1 MRETFFLWHL
11 EHLGVI
17 QRSGNVFSA
26 DLWGQAQGADPVTVA
41 LIDTGLDTGHP
52 NLADAMAGAQ
62 VDFGPNL
69 NGVVYEP
76 AGGAVASLRNALSD
90 PRPLVDDVDAALAA
104 VMDDARAHARH
115 IGLDLDVLQAAVTNA
130 QNAGNAEARIAAAPE
145 VLRALRVAPMRPD
158 PEAAGLDANATQA
171 IADLGLSPDASAAV
185 TAHAQRVA
193 AGPEVLPVADISRY
207 FGAHGTAS
215 AGLICGRP
223 AGGGAFGALPYYGV
237 NPYARLLSYATPFS
251 HEIRPVLNAVIAAY
265 LSGAEVIVM
274 PRGVPDIAARAAL
287 PPSVLRATR
296 IETAD
301 ATNVVD
307 EDMANLA
314 RLQADAALLE
324 QVLAAVARRRYLVLA
339 AGNEG
344 WPDRV
349 GYPASALIAGPD
361 AVIVGAESGNGG
373 PVSYSNGNDMG
384 ARVLRLVSDDA
395 EELDADSVRV
405 DPDRIRGWDFD
416 LSPHAPDGVTEIHP
430 FAPLTTDVRGSYG
443 YAASGA
449 SDEADYDDGTE
460 RPALYTLFGG
470 TSAACAMA
478 GGLISLLVQ
487 TGALPRTG
495 APAATVAEALDDAGL
510 GRPGAGTRE

>member
-17 QRSGNVFSA
+17 ARAGNAFRA
-26 DLWGQAQGADPVTVA
+26 DLWGDAASVDPVTVA

-52 NLADAMAGAQ
+52 NLAEAMAGAQ
-62 VDFGPNL
+62 IDFGPSL

-76 AGGAVASLRNALSD
+76 AGGAVASLRNALSE
-90 PRPLVDDVDAALAA
+90 PAPKIDDVDTALAA

-115 IGLDLDVLQAAVTNA
+115 IGLDLDALQTAVSDA
-130 QNAGNAEARIAAAPE
+130 QNAGDADARIAAAPG
-145 VLRALRVAPMRPD
+145 VLRALRVAQTRPD
-158 PEAAGLDANATQA
+158 PEAVDLDADATQA
-171 IADLGLSPDASAAV
+171 IADLGLSPDDRAAV
-185 TAHAQRVA
+185 TARARMMA

-223 AGGGAFGALPYYGV
+223 GGGGAFGALPYYGV
-237 NPYARLLSYATPFS
+237 NPHARLLSFATPFS

-274 PRGVPDIAARAAL
+274 PRGVPDVAARADL
-287 PPSVLRATR
+287 PASALRATR
-296 IETAD
+296 IEVAD
-301 ATNVVD
+301 DTKVVD
-307 EDMANLA
+307 EDLANLK
-314 RLQADAALLE
+314 RLKADATLLE
-324 QVLAAVARRRYLVLA
+324 KVLAAVARRRYLVLA

-349 GYPASALIAGPD
+349 GYPASALAAGPH
-361 AVIVGAESGNGG
+361 AVIVGAESGDGS

-384 ARVLRLVSDDA
+384 ARLIRLVSDDA
-395 EELDADSVRV
+395 EELDADGVRV

-416 LSPHAPDGVTEIHP
+416 LSPHAPDGVTEIYP

-443 YAASGA
+443 YAASGT
-449 SDEADYDDGTE
+449 SDEADYDDGEE

-470 TSAACAMA
+470 TSAACALA

-495 APAATVAEALDDAGL
+495 APASAVAQALDDAGL
-510 GRPGAGTRE
+510 GRPGAGT